1 MVITLDGTY
10 RPLKKWAS
18 LYAAG
23 HRMLKE
29 IFLYRARV
37 GSYRAVRSDGS
48 EGNHLHRKNFSLTTT
63 EIWNELISSDMKN
76 GSLLRKSSL
85 LTNDATFKPDH
96 QNNKAKA
103 SRGYFAMYP
112 FRSHT
117 LKSTLL
123 KPELEMSRKSQSMK
137 YSSPKVAPSNFGE
150 QHEEKTSIPKKSTK
164 EENYFKSIIR
174 SNEYVDLRLKQKIQE
189 YQNVLPPFDRQLKQ
203 LQLFIILVTSLGSF
217 FVAIELHQWVPVLL
231 GLTAGAEWIVSY
243 RQLDGRLPA
252 INHALGELIQLLLWW
267 DGLSILQQRMPYYK
281 EQLVTSTEE
290 IIVKEVET
298 FTKVAL
304 SNVGKD
310 LSKEGTDENDEGGG
324 GKKNNKKDR

>member
-85 LTNDATFKPDH
+85 LTNDTTFKPDH
-96 QNNKAKA
+96 QKNKAKA
-103 SRGYFAMYP
+103 LRGYFVMYP

-123 KPELEMSRKSQSMK
+123 KPELEMVRKSQSMK
-137 YSSPKVAPSNFGE
+137 YSSSKVAPSNFVE
-150 QHEEKTSIPKKSTK
+150 QLEEKTPILKKSKK

-203 LQLFIILVTSLGSF
+203 WQLFIILVTSLGSF

-231 GLTAGAEWIVSY
+231 GLTAAAEWIVSY

>member
-1 MVITLDGTY
+1 M
-10 RPLKKWAS
+10 
-18 LYAAG
+18 
-23 HRMLKE
+23 
-29 IFLYRARV
+29 
-37 GSYRAVRSDGS
+37 
-48 EGNHLHRKNFSLTTT
+48 HRKNFSLTTT
-63 EIWNELISSDMKN
+63 EIWNELISSDEEWFVT
-76 GSLLRKSSL
+76 RKSSL

-96 QNNKAKA
+96 QKIRPRHCVDILQCTHFDH
-103 SRGYFAMYP
+103 S
-112 FRSHT
+112 T

-123 KPELEMSRKSQSMK
+123 KLSWKWRKSQSMK
-137 YSSPKVAPSNFGE
+137 YSSPKVAPSNFVE
-150 QHEEKTSIPKKSTK
+150 QLEEKTSILKKSTK

-203 LQLFIILVTSLGSF
+203 WQLFIILVTSLGSF

-231 GLTAGAEWIVSY
+231 GLTAAAEWIVSY

-252 INHALGELIQLLLWW
+252 IYHAFGELIQLLLWW